1 MTVHLRPEARADVSS
16 VASWYEEQKTGL
28 GSEFLDEVLRTLS
41 MIEETPE
48 LYPRVHEDIRR
59 ALTRRFPFGV
69 FYIAEGSDQVVLAV
83 MHGSRDPTTWQRRT

>member
-1 MTVHLRPEARADVSS
+1 MTVLLRPEARADVSG
-16 VASWYEEQKTGL
+16 AARWHEEQRPGL

-69 FYIAEGSDQVVLAV
+69 FYIVESSDQVVLAV